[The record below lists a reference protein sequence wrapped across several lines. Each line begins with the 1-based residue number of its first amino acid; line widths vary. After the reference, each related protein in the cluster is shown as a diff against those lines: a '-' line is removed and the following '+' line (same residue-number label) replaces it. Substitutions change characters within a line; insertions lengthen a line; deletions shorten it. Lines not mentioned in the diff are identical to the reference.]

1 MNDYET
7 TFKLIDAD
15 DDGLI
20 SPEEFVRLM
29 DILGQPVTIE
39 RAEEAVKQLDLDGDG
54 LINMQE
60 LGNFLGR

>member
-1 MNDYET
+1 MNDYEA

-15 DDGLI
+15 NDGLI

-29 DILGQPVTIE
+29 EIMGQPVTLE

-54 LINMQE
+54 LINVRE
-60 LGNFLGR
+60 LGTFLER